1 MSAHGT
7 IAFVSVVTRRRNVQ
21 QCCGGGTSSVIMK
34 GCQCQGRLSVP
45 VVTVRLLVL
54 VLLLQVVMAAL
65 DKPRNIQSKGSIGD
79 IVTDTGTYATQQCD
93 L

>member
-1 MSAHGT
+1 M
-7 IAFVSVVTRRRNVQ
+7 
-21 QCCGGGTSSVIMK
+21 
-34 GCQCQGRLSVP
+34 
-45 VVTVRLLVL
+45 LL
-54 VLLLQVVMAAL
+54 LLLQVVMAAL